1 MAGNKKTTAS
11 IYPGV
16 DPIVDPDSE
25 KTKEGPGLRLRNPC
39 GGLLAEDCSM
49 MTRGFKLSD
58 VTSSDQQDSVIFI
71 VTIVV

>member
-25 KTKEGPGLRLRNPC
+25 KTKNEVT
-39 GGLLAEDCSM
+39 LLSHQK
-49 MTRGFKLSD
+49 TGFVETKKNVLN
-58 VTSSDQQDSVIFI
+58 
-71 VTIVV
+71 